1 MSKSGPLTPWAQF
14 RLTRG
19 ATIIMV
25 TTVVLS
31 VAFLMCGLETR
42 ATILHWTAPTG
53 SSVWREGRVWTLF
66 TGPLIEISFL
76 SLVMQAFV
84 IWSFIPTM
92 EEHWGTSRLLRF
104 ALLTSVAGTVG
115 GTLVGLVLSRDV
127 AILGVDPFI
136 YSTIVAFGVLRGKEQ
151 VRFFGAATMT
161 GRQMM
166 LGILAF
172 LFLFVVLQQ
181 RWEDGGAFAA
191 AVGMAVLLTSRKYNP
206 RVLWKRWQIR
216 RSRAHLSVVPPSKP
230 RKSDERWIN

>member
-1 MSKSGPLTPWAQF
+1 VLTLGHEQERAIDPMGAVQTDPWCDDHHGDHSCVVGGLSDVWVGNQGHHPA
-14 RLTRG
+14 LDG
-19 ATIIMV
+19 AN
-25 TTVVLS
+25 
-31 VAFLMCGLETR
+31 
-42 ATILHWTAPTG
+42 
-53 SSVWREGRVWTLF
+53 